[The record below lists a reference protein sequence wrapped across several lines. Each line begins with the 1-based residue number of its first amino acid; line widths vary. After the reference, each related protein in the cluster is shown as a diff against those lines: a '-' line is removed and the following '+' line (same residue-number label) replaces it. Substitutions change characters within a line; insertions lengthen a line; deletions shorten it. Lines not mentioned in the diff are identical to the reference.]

1 MGDAMARPGLHF
13 PAMCIQPADA
23 VNVVGSGKY
32 RGRELAASRKSGR
45 RPRPLT
51 LR

>member
-1 MGDAMARPGLHF
+1 MARPGLHF

-23 VNVVGSGKY
+23 VNVIGGGKY
-32 RGRELAASRKSGR
+32 FGGGLPAASRKGGR
-45 RPRPLT
+45 GPGQLM

>member
-1 MGDAMARPGLHF
+1 MARPGLHV

-32 RGRELAASRKSGR
+32 FGQD
-45 RPRPLT
+45 
-51 LR
+51 